1 MTMNPIECPQ
11 ASPRRY
17 FLDLS
22 GRSGLL
28 LYPTLVLLALVA
40 TACQEPPE
48 ETAAETAPGTVS
60 VWIDID
66 PSVAPGG
73 REVGDG
79 LALIQAFHSE
89 ELDIRGVSIVFG
101 NAPLEEGFPNGQ
113 GIVQRFGPEGL
124 EVYSGAESRDQLGQE
139 TAASRAL
146 AEALRQE
153 PLIVLA
159 LGPVTNVATVLGN
172 HPELARRIRQVI
184 SVAGRR
190 PDQSFIT
197 GEAIGAPH
205 RDFNFELDANAFQV
219 ILDSGVPL
227 TLAPWELSSKVWLL
241 PEDLDRLAAG
251 PPGTQWLAQPARDWL
266 TFWTER
272 FAVDGFNPFETLA
285 VGYVTSPH
293 LITCELLPIVIRSL
307 PDDRAIAAGEPE
319 IPEKPYLL
327 VAANIRS
334 TSHARYCYD
343 TTDAFKTD
351 LMARLLRSPG
361 AAQ

>member
-11 ASPRRY
+11 ASPRSY
-17 FLDLS
+17 FLDLW

-48 ETAAETAPGTVS
+48 ETAAETSPGTVS
-60 VWIDID
+60 VWIDTD

-73 REVGDG
+73 REVDDG
-79 LALIQAFHSE
+79 LALIQAFHSD

-101 NAPLEEGFPNGQ
+101 NAPLEEAFPIGQ

-124 EVYSGAESRDQLGQE
+124 EVYSGAESRAQLGQE

-172 HPELARRIRQVI
+172 HPELARRIPQVI
-184 SVAGRR
+184 AVAGRR
-190 PDQSFIT
+190 PDQPFIT
-197 GEAIGAPH
+197 GEAIGVPH
-205 RDFNFELDANAFQV
+205 QDFNFELDADAFQV

-251 PPGTQWLAQPARDWL
+251 PPGAQWLTQPARDWL
-266 TFWTER
+266 TLWTER
-272 FAVDGFNPFETLA
+272 FAVDGFNPFDTLA
-285 VGYVTSPH
+285 VGFATSPH

-351 LMARLLRSPG
+351 LMARLLRSPV